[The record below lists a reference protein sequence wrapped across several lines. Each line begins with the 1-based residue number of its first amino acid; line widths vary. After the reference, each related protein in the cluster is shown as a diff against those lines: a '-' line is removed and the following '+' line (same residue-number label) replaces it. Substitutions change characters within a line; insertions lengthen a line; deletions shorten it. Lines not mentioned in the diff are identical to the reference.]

1 LSNADTPAPAENASA
16 RPIGLFDSGV
26 GGVSVLREIQ
36 RQLPAEDLIYVAD
49 SAHAP
54 YGDKPVEDIQE
65 RAFRIVEF
73 LLDQRVKAIVVACN
87 TATGVAVEAL
97 RGRWPLPFV
106 AIEPA
111 VKPAAA
117 ATRTGIVGVLA
128 TRQTIASPRFARLA
142 ETWAHGARIL
152 AQPCPGLVE
161 QIERGELS
169 TDKTRQLVAAFV
181 HPLVEQGAD
190 TLVLGCTHYPFVE
203 PLIAEI
209 AGPGVTL
216 INPSAAVARELR
228 RRLTEASLLAAGPP
242 AAVARSGLWQAGE
255 GGCDVP
261 SRVGMTRFV
270 TSGPPE
276 RLAAMLATLGIE
288 SGPVG
293 AL

>member
-1 LSNADTPAPAENASA
+1 MN
-16 RPIGLFDSGV
+16 RPSPDPGSRVPDPDSPVGVFDSGI

-36 RQLPAEDLIYVAD
+36 RELPAEALIYVAD

-54 YGDKPVEDIQE
+54 YGDKPIAEIQE

-73 LLDQRVKAIVVACN
+73 LIDQHAKAIVVACN

-97 RGRWPLPFV
+97 RARWTLPFV

-117 ATRTGIVGVLA
+117 ATRTGIIGVLA

-142 ETWAHGARIL
+142 ETWANGALIL

-161 QIERGELS
+161 QIERGELTS
-169 TDKTRQLVAAFV
+169 QKTHDLIASFV
-181 HPLVEQGAD
+181 RPLVEQGAD
-190 TLVLGCTHYPFVE
+190 TLLLGCTHYPFVE
-203 PLIAEI
+203 PLIASI

-216 INPSAAVARELR
+216 VNPAAAVARELR
-228 RRLTEASLLAAGPP
+228 RRLTESKLLAPETHPGT
-242 AAVARSGLWQAGE
+242 
-255 GGCDVP
+255 
-261 SRVGMTRFV
+261 TRFR
-270 TSGPPE
+270 TSGTPE
-276 RLAAMLATLGIE
+276 QLALMLATLGVDGGE
-288 SGPVG
+288 VG

>member
-1 LSNADTPAPAENASA
+1 MSEPASL
-16 RPIGLFDSGV
+16 PIGVFDSGV
-26 GGVSVLREIQ
+26 GGVSVLQEIQ
-36 RQLPAEDLIYVAD
+36 RQLPAENLIYVAD

-54 YGDKPVEDIQE
+54 YGDKPVEEIQE
-65 RAFRIVEF
+65 RAFTIVEF
-73 LLDQRVKAIVVACN
+73 LLAQHVKAIVVACN

-97 RGRWPLPFV
+97 RARWPLPFV

-142 ETWAHGARIL
+142 ETWANGARIL

-161 QIERGELS
+161 QIEQGELA
-169 TDKTRQLVAAFV
+169 TARTRDLIASFV
-181 HPLVEQGAD
+181 RPLVEQGAD

-203 PLIAEI
+203 PLIASV

-216 INPSAAVARELR
+216 INPAAAVARELR
-228 RRLTEASLLAAGPP
+228 RRLAEASLLAGPP
-242 AAVARSGLWQAGE
+242 KGGHYDTAGGHDE
-255 GGCDVP
+255 RAGN
-261 SRVGMTRFV
+261 THFV
-270 TSGPPE
+270 TSGNPE
-276 RLAAMLATLGIE
+276 HLTAMLTMLGIE
-288 SGPVG
+288 GGPVG

>member
-1 LSNADTPAPAENASA
+1 LSKPATPAAARSAA
-16 RPIGLFDSGV
+16 RPIGVFDSGI
-26 GGVSVLREIQ
+26 GGVSVLLEIQ

-49 SAHAP
+49 SAYAP
-54 YGDKPVEDIQE
+54 YGDKPVDEIQE

-73 LLDQRVKAIVVACN
+73 LLEQPVKAIVVACN

-97 RGRWPLPFV
+97 RARWSVPFV

-117 ATRTGIVGVLA
+117 ATKTGIVGVLA

-142 ETWAHGARIL
+142 DTWANGARIL

-161 QIERGELS
+161 QIERGELA
-169 TDKTRQLVAAFV
+169 TAKTRELVTSFVRPLVA
-181 HPLVEQGAD
+181 EGAD

-203 PLIAEI
+203 PLIASV
-209 AGPGVTL
+209 AGPDVTL
-216 INPSAAVARELR
+216 INPAAAVARELG
-228 RRLTEASLLAAGPP
+228 RRLTESELLGP
-242 AAVARSGLWQAGE
+242 STH
-255 GGCDVP
+255 
-261 SRVGMTRFV
+261 VGITRFR

-276 RLAAMLATLGIE
+276 QLTAMLVTLGVQG
-288 SGPVG
+288 GPVA

>member
-1 LSNADTPAPAENASA
+1 MNRPNLDPGSPIPVPRS
-16 RPIGLFDSGV
+16 PIGIFDSGV
-26 GGVSVLREIQ
+26 GGVSVLREIE
-36 RQLPAEDLIYVAD
+36 RELPSEELIYVAD

-54 YGDKPVEDIQE
+54 YGDKPIEEIQE

-73 LLDQRVKAIVVACN
+73 LINQHAKAIVVACN

-97 RGRWPLPFV
+97 RARWTLPFV

-117 ATRTGIVGVLA
+117 ATRTGIIGVLA

-142 ETWAHGARIL
+142 ETWANGARIL

-161 QIERGELS
+161 QIERGELTS
-169 TDKTRQLVAAFV
+169 QKTHDLIASFV
-181 HPLVEQGAD
+181 RPLVEQGAD

-203 PLIAEI
+203 PLIASI

-216 INPSAAVARELR
+216 VNPAAAVARELR
-228 RRLTEASLLAAGPP
+228 RRLKESKLLAPEEHRGT
-242 AAVARSGLWQAGE
+242 
-255 GGCDVP
+255 
-261 SRVGMTRFV
+261 TRFR
-270 TSGPPE
+270 TSGTPE
-276 RLAAMLATLGIE
+276 QLTAMLAVLGVDA
-288 SGPVG
+288 GQVG

>member
-1 LSNADTPAPAENASA
+1 
-16 RPIGLFDSGV
+16 
-26 GGVSVLREIQ
+26 VSVLQEIR
-36 RQLPAEDLIYVAD
+36 RQLPAEGLIYVAD

-73 LLDQRVKAIVVACN
+73 LLEQHVKAIVVACN

-97 RGRWPLPFV
+97 RARWPLPFV

-142 ETWAHGARIL
+142 ETWANGARIL

-161 QIERGELS
+161 QIEQGELA
-169 TDKTRQLVAAFV
+169 TAKTRDLIASFV
-181 HPLVEQGAD
+181 RPLVEQGAD

-203 PLIAEI
+203 PLISSV

-216 INPSAAVARELR
+216 INPAAAVARELR
-228 RRLTEASLLAAGPP
+228 RRLAEASLLAGPPEGGHYDGGPLLAGPP
-242 AAVARSGLWQAGE
+242 E
-255 GGCDVP
+255 GGHDEAA
-261 SRVGMTRFV
+261 GITRFL
-270 TSGPPE
+270 TSGSPE
-276 RLAAMLATLGIE
+276 HLAAMLTILGVE
-288 SGPVG
+288 GGPVG

>member
-1 LSNADTPAPAENASA
+1 M
-16 RPIGLFDSGV
+16 
-26 GGVSVLREIQ
+26 SVLREIR
-36 RQLPAEDLIYVAD
+36 RQLPAEHLIYVAD

-54 YGDKPVEDIQE
+54 YGDKPVADIQE
-65 RAFRIVEF
+65 RAFLIVEY
-73 LLDQRVKAIVVACN
+73 LLAQEVKAIVVACN

-97 RGRWPLPFV
+97 RARWQLPFV

-117 ATRTGIVGVLA
+117 ATRTGVVGVLA

-142 ETWAHGARIL
+142 ETWANGARIL

-161 QIERGELS
+161 QIERGELR
-169 TDKTRQLVAAFV
+169 TGKTRQLVASFV
-181 HPLVEQGAD
+181 RPLVEQGAD

-209 AGPGVTL
+209 AGPAVTL

-228 RRLTEASLLAAGPP
+228 RRLAEAMLLAPGPP
-242 AAVARSGLWQAGE
+242 EGGHYDEANPAAGE
-255 GGCDVP
+255 PHEAGG
-261 SRVGMTRFV
+261 GFTRFV
-270 TSGPPE
+270 TSGSPQQ
-276 RLAAMLATLGIE
+276 LAAMLAVLGIE
-288 SGPVG
+288 GGPVT

>member
-1 LSNADTPAPAENASA
+1 MVRLKPDSTLSPATAHDPV
-16 RPIGLFDSGV
+16 GVFDSGV
-26 GGVSVLREIQ
+26 GGVSVLLEIQ

-54 YGDKPVEDIQE
+54 YGDKPVEEIQE
-65 RAFRIVEF
+65 RAFSIVEF
-73 LLDQRVKAIVVACN
+73 LLGQHAKAIVVACN

-97 RGRWPLPFV
+97 REHWAIPFI

-117 ATRTGIVGVLA
+117 ATKSGIVGVLA

-161 QIERGELS
+161 QIERGELATES
-169 TDKTRQLVAAFV
+169 TRNLIASLVR
-181 HPLVEQGAD
+181 PLIDQGAD

-209 AGPGVTL
+209 AGPAVA
-216 INPSAAVARELR
+216 IMNPAAAVAREVR
-228 RRLTEASLLAAGPP
+228 RRLKESELLAP
-242 AAVARSGLWQAGE
+242 E
-255 GGCDVP
+255 TH
-261 SRVGMTRFV
+261 VGSTSYR
-270 TSGPPE
+270 TSGSPE
-276 RLAAMLATLGIE
+276 QLAAMLATLGVK
-288 SGPVG
+288 SGQVA

>member
-1 LSNADTPAPAENASA
+1 LSEGVIRLKPDSTESPRTTASD
-16 RPIGLFDSGV
+16 PVGVFDSGV

-36 RQLPAEDLIYVAD
+36 RELPAEELIYVAD
-49 SAHAP
+49 SAYAP
-54 YGDKPVEDIQE
+54 YGDKPVEEIQD

-73 LLDQRVKAIVVACN
+73 LIGQRAKAIVVACN

-97 RGRWPLPFV
+97 RARWSLPFV

-142 ETWAHGARIL
+142 ETWANGARIL

-161 QIERGELS
+161 QIEHGALTTPE
-169 TDKTRQLVAAFV
+169 TRDLVASFV
-181 HPLVEQGAD
+181 RPLVDQGAD

-203 PLIAEI
+203 PLIASI
-209 AGPGVTL
+209 AGPGVTI
-216 INPSAAVARELR
+216 INPASAVARELR
-228 RRLTEASLLAAGPP
+228 RRLTESKLLAP
-242 AAVARSGLWQAGE
+242 AKDRGN
-255 GGCDVP
+255 
-261 SRVGMTRFV
+261 TRYR
-270 TSGPPE
+270 TSGAPQH
-276 RLAAMLATLGIE
+276 LAAMLVTLGVD
-288 SGPVG
+288 GGQVG

>member
-1 LSNADTPAPAENASA
+1 VVRLKPDSTESPRTAATD
-16 RPIGLFDSGV
+16 PIGVFDSGV

-36 RQLPAEDLIYVAD
+36 RELPAEELIYVAD
-49 SAHAP
+49 SAYAP
-54 YGDKPVEDIQE
+54 YGDKPIEEIQE

-73 LLDQRVKAIVVACN
+73 LIDQHVKAIVVACN

-97 RGRWPLPFV
+97 RARWPLPFV

-128 TRQTIASPRFARLA
+128 TRQTIASPRFAHLA
-142 ETWAHGARIL
+142 ETWANGARIL

-161 QIERGELS
+161 QIERGEL
-169 TDKTRQLVAAFV
+169 TTRKTRDLIASFV
-181 HPLVEQGAD
+181 RPLVEQGAD

-203 PLIAEI
+203 PLIASI

-216 INPSAAVARELR
+216 VNPAAAVARELR
-228 RRLTEASLLAAGPP
+228 RRLTESTLLAPDE
-242 AAVARSGLWQAGE
+242 RSGTTHY
-255 GGCDVP
+255 
-261 SRVGMTRFV
+261 R
-270 TSGPPE
+270 TSGPPGQ
-276 RLAAMLATLGIE
+276 LAAMLVTLGVD
-288 SGPVG
+288 GGQVG

>member
-1 LSNADTPAPAENASA
+1 VVRLKPDSTESPRTAADPV
-16 RPIGLFDSGV
+16 GVFDSGV

-36 RQLPAEDLIYVAD
+36 RELPAEELIYVAD
-49 SAHAP
+49 SAYAP
-54 YGDKPVEDIQE
+54 YGDKPVEEIQE

-73 LLDQRVKAIVVACN
+73 LIGQHAKAIVVACN

-97 RGRWPLPFV
+97 RARWPLPFV

-142 ETWAHGARIL
+142 ETWATGAKIL

-161 QIERGELS
+161 QIERGEL
-169 TDKTRQLVAAFV
+169 TTGTTRDLIASYVR
-181 HPLVEQGAD
+181 PLVEQGAD

-203 PLIAEI
+203 PLIASS
-209 AGPGVTL
+209 AGAGVTI
-216 INPSAAVARELR
+216 INPASAVARELR
-228 RRLTEASLLAAGPP
+228 RRLTEKALLAPEKHPGT
-242 AAVARSGLWQAGE
+242 
-255 GGCDVP
+255 
-261 SRVGMTRFV
+261 TRYR
-270 TSGPPE
+270 TSGTPE
-276 RLAAMLATLGIE
+276 HLAAMLVTLGVDGGQVE
-288 SGPVG
+288 